1 MSHDLQHKGVTKP
14 RQLLTRLL
22 DAPELL
28 RAVRHLP
35 AASLLKVIDSVGL
48 EDAGELVA
56 LASTEQLAEL
66 FDQDLWNVEPGQL
79 EERFDTARLSI
90 WLQVLAEGGSDAVA
104 RRLTE
109 LPFDFVVLLVQRL
122 ALVID
127 IEALA
132 LEMSEAG
139 EDADELDKAL
149 DSCLYEEWE
158 EFRLIARDAS
168 AWDDL
173 LHALLSLDREQ
184 HELLRRIL
192 ERCVALSADWID
204 DNGGLQEVLNSEEVL
219 EQDELAARDDRRA
232 EKGFVSFADARAFL
246 ELARTETATAKRDPI
261 TASHFRQLERTHH
274 VANAPTSKTDVET
287 TEHVARLLQLIDTH
301 PAMANVAQL
310 GASARASDVTDV
322 ALIETALRDLS
333 ELDPTAHAARLD
345 ELGYLAN
352 VLLSAAARLP
362 TPLRAVE
369 ALEAA
374 LAVTQRGLVALLE
387 TEQAG
392 PTASKAAALLR
403 THACDRMFRQAWH
416 ALDTKG
422 APNAVLSRL
431 RQSR

>member
-1 MSHDLQHKGVTKP
+1 MKSDLTRKGVTGP

-28 RAVRHLP
+28 RSVRHLP

-66 FDQDLWNVEPGQL
+66 FDQDLWNFEPGQI
-79 EERFDTARLSI
+79 EERFDAARLSV

-104 RRLTE
+104 QRLTE
-109 LPFDFVVLLVQRL
+109 LPFDFVVFLVQRL

-184 HELLRRIL
+184 HGLLRRIL
-192 ERCVALSADWID
+192 ERCVALSAEWID
-204 DNGGLQEVLNSEEVL
+204 DNGGLQEVLSSDEVQ

-261 TASHFRQLERTHH
+261 TAAHFRQLERTHKGTH
-274 VANAPTSKTDVET
+274 APPPKTDVET
-287 TEHVARLLQLIDTH
+287 AKQVARLLQLIDTQ
-301 PAMANVAQL
+301 PATANVAQL
-310 GASARASDVTDV
+310 DAPTRASEVVDV

-352 VLLSAAARLP
+352 VLLAAAARSP
-362 TPLRAVE
+362 TPLRPVE

-374 LAVTQRGLVALLE
+374 LAITQRGLVSLLE
-387 TEQAG
+387 TAKVS
-392 PTASKAAALLR
+392 PTASNAAALLR
-403 THACDRMFRQAWH
+403 THACDPMFRQAWH
-416 ALDTKG
+416 ALDAT
-422 APNAVLSRL
+422 NTVLSRL